1 MLGRLQRLENGG
13 RRVHLPQESQAT
25 EGSKARLA
33 VEGGRN
39 RGETKFDIV
48 KACAIYFYILLA
60 QTMHMRVL
68 SRRSGFNKSI
78 IGSLAF
84 ATRWMG

>member
-48 KACAIYFYILLA
+48 KACAQSIFIFY
-60 QTMHMRVL
+60 
-68 SRRSGFNKSI
+68 SRKQCICVCSPDARGSI
-78 IGSLAF
+78 KV
-84 ATRWMG
+84 

>member
-48 KACAIYFYILLA
+48 KACAIYFY
-60 QTMHMRVL
+60 
-68 SRRSGFNKSI
+68 SRKQCICVCSPDARGSI
-78 IGSLAF
+78 KV
-84 ATRWMG
+84 

>member
-39 RGETKFDIV
+39 RGGNQIRYCKSLRNLFLYFTRANNAY
-48 KACAIYFYILLA
+48 ACALPTLGV
-60 QTMHMRVL
+60 Q
-68 SRRSGFNKSI
+68 
-78 IGSLAF
+78 
-84 ATRWMG
+84 

>member
-48 KACAIYFYILLA
+48 KACAIQSIFIFY
-60 QTMHMRVL
+60 
-68 SRRSGFNKSI
+68 SRKQCICVCSPDARGSI
-78 IGSLAF
+78 KV
-84 ATRWMG
+84 